1 MGIVLDDEAVQEVVR
16 RAERIGVSLTANV
29 EADGS
34 IWLGDLQRDTGRPGS
49 GRLALDM
56 LCELADDH
64 DVAIALTVVEICE
77 PVISIYVDA
86 GFERIDD
93 PDRCEDGFAVMSRQP
108 HP

>member
-1 MGIVLDDEAVQEVVR
+1 MGIVLDDAAVQEVMR
-16 RAERIGVSLTANV
+16 RAERIGVAMTASV

-34 IWLGDLQRDTGRPGS
+34 IWLGDLQRDKGLPGS

-64 DVAIALTVVEICE
+64 DVDIALTVIELCE
-77 PVISIYVDA
+77 PVISLYADA
-86 GFERIDD
+86 GFERIDE
-93 PDRCEDGFAVMSRQP
+93 PDRCEDGFAIMSRQP